1 MNKALTLIVVLLM
14 EAQTMNAQFHSDGDV
29 RRFEPDPVE
38 IVDTS
43 RLEVIYEYWR
53 RDTVLDEAKSDL
65 DILCIGSH
73 SSLYSSYGDYRCD
86 SIREA
91 MYPDGCTINQYG
103 FILQNEKRHS
113 NWTFKDYE
121 SGQLTDRVSASWE
134 GYKYSEPI
142 PEFDWEI
149 TEETGKIRGL
159 PCRKAEADFRG
170 RHWIV
175 WYSEEIPV
183 SDGPWKFQGLPGLV
197 VYASDADREQT
208 FALCSVRK
216 AAKPI
221 GVVQDGAYKTSRERA
236 LKQVETTSLD
246 YGAAF
251 KMAGIFLKGEN
262 GEDMVEDLSGRRG
275 FYAPLERE

>member
-1 MNKALTLIVVLLM
+1 MKKAICLL
-14 EAQTMNAQFHSDGDV
+14 ALVISVPFCTQAQFYIGGENIRHV
-29 RRFEPDPVE
+29 PTPVE
-38 IVDTS
+38 VVDTS

-65 DILCIGSH
+65 DILRIGSH

-91 MYPDGCTINQYG
+91 LYPDGCTINQFG
-103 FILQNEKRHS
+103 FILQNEKYHY

-121 SGQLTDRVSASWE
+121 SGQLTDRVNASWE

-142 PEFDWEI
+142 PEFNWEI

-208 FALCSVRK
+208 FALCAVRE
-216 AAKPI
+216 AIKPI
-221 GVVQDGAYKTSRERA
+221 GVVQDSAYKTSRERA
-236 LKQVETTSLD
+236 LKQVENTSLD
-246 YGAAF
+246 KGAAF
-251 KMAGIFLKGEN
+251 RMAGVFLKDEN
-262 GEDMVEDLSGRRG
+262 GEDLIDDLSGRRG

>member
-1 MNKALTLIVVLLM
+1 MLAAGVEFGV
-14 EAQTMNAQFHSDGDV
+14 QAQFHSDGDV
-29 RRFEPDPVE
+29 RMFVPDPVE

-53 RDTVLDEAKSDL
+53 RDTVLDEAKADL
-65 DILCIGSH
+65 DILQIGAH
-73 SSLYSSYGDYRCD
+73 SSLYSSYGAYRCD

-91 MYPDGCTINQYG
+91 MYPDGCTVNQFG
-103 FILQNEKRHS
+103 FIWQNENRHF

-134 GYKYSEPI
+134 GYKYLEPL

-149 TEETGKIRGL
+149 TEETDQIRGL
-159 PCRKAEADFRG
+159 PCRKAKADFRG

-175 WYSEEIPV
+175 WYSEKIPV

-208 FALCSVRK
+208 FALCSLREAV
-216 AAKPI
+216 KPI
-221 GVVQDGAYKTSRERA
+221 GIVQDGAYKTSREKA

-246 YGAAF
+246 KGAAF
-251 KMAGIFLKGEN
+251 KMAGVFLKDES
-262 GEDMVEDLSGRRG
+262 GEDLVEDLSGRRG